1 MEEKI
6 ILNSTDKV
14 IDFHKNII
22 NFEEDINVSSVN
34 YPNNIFDA
42 KSLMS
47 LFCLDLSKQLVVVI
61 NTSDN
66 NSIKKFKEL
75 TNRFK
80 KGWEYG

>member
-80 KGWEYG
+80 KG

>member
-75 TNRFK
+75 TNIFK
-80 KGWEYG
+80 KG